1 MRFDPPILNPGS
13 ARHRA
18 GVRLAAWLSA
28 AAFLLTALFTA
39 PLFAQGTTATPTQEP
54 QTLWDA
60 LASSGFIGII
70 IIFCSIAGFSLTIA
84 FAIQIRRDYL
94 VPPDLLEHLE
104 ALFEDEDYEEAFQAC
119 EAQPSFLS
127 AVISSGLERMD
138 DGYEAMSTAMA
149 EAAEIEA
156 TKLHQKVGYLSLI
169 ASVSPMLG
177 LLGTVQGMIGAF
189 ATLANSEVQPKPK
202 DLAEDISVALGT
214 TFLGLCVA
222 IPMTAIFVFFRNRVI
237 NIVGEV
243 AAVAEEMMGRF
254 KSA

>member
-1 MRFDPPILNPGS
+1 MTFDPASQESFS
-13 ARHRA
+13 ARCR
-18 GVRLAAWLSA
+18 RLWLAAGIA
-28 AAFLLTALFTA
+28 VFAFAVASFLTPAV
-39 PLFAQGTTATPTQEP
+39 FAQAAEPTGEAQS
-54 QTLWDA
+54 LWDA
-60 LASSGFIGII
+60 LADSGAVGLVII
-70 IIFCSIAGFSLTIA
+70 LCSIAGFSLTIA

-104 ALFEDEDYEEAFQAC
+104 SLFEDEDYEEALHAC

-127 AVISSGLERMD
+127 AVVSSGLERID
-138 DGYEAMSTAMA
+138 EGYEAMSDAMA
-149 EAAEIEA
+149 EASEIEA

-189 ATLANSEVQPKPK
+189 GTLANSAVQPKPK
-202 DLAEDISVALGT
+202 DLAADISLALGT

-222 IPMTAIFVFFRNRVI
+222 IPMTAVFVFFRNRVI
-237 NIVGEV
+237 NIVNEV
-243 AAVAEEMMGRF
+243 GSVAEEMLGRF